1 MMMMVV
7 IDKLVDMDSPLGIMV
22 SVLKDISFK
31 KRMQVS
37 MTTQRIVTNCHCHIK
52 KLVDILINPNNYWPI
67 VVSGRK

>member
-22 SVLKDISFK
+22 SVLKDIGFK

-37 MTTQRIVTNCHCHIK
+37 MATQRMVTNWHCRIK
-52 KLVDILINPNNYWPI
+52 KLVDILINPNNCWPI
-67 VVSGRK
+67 VVTGGK